1 MVLRGPRDAESG
13 TVSVRDRIDGDLGAM
28 PIDQAISRLSEEIAQ
43 RRVRKTYSGTAGLE
57 GKATGNEY

>member
-1 MVLRGPRDAESG
+1 MLVLGPRDAESA

-28 PIDQAISRLSEEIAQ
+28 PIDQAISRLSEEIAE
-43 RRVRKTYSGTAGLE
+43 RRVRKTFSSSAAVE